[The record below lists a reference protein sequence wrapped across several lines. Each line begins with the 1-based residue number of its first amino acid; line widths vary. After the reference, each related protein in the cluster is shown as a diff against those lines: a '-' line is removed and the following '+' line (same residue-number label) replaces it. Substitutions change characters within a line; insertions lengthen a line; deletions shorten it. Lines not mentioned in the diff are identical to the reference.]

1 MNHTKQKVLIV
12 DDDEL
17 LAQALA
23 QVFINREYDTHILL
37 AGNEVEATIES
48 WNPDIILLDIMLPGK
63 TGVEIVKDIS
73 EKHKELC
80 SKIVV
85 MTTLEDSEY
94 LAKVLELG
102 VTHYVQKNT
111 ANPEYVFEVASRILN
126 H

>member
-63 TGVEIVKDIS
+63 TGVEILNDFYYKDIDFFI
-73 EKHKELC
+73 
-80 SKIVV
+80 KI
-85 MTTLEDSEY
+85 L
-94 LAKVLELG
+94 VLL
-102 VTHYVQKNT
+102 
-111 ANPEYVFEVASRILN
+111 S
-126 H
+126 